1 MITHNELMETKDM
14 IYKIC
19 YKYSK
24 YYSVE
29 DLFQVGVIGL
39 MKAKRNFNS
48 NMNTKFTTYAY
59 KYVLGE
65 IIEFIKNDRT
75 IKVSSDNLKLFKLY
89 NETKEY
95 LSKEM
100 NMVPT
105 LYQISDY
112 LKVDEM
118 VLADAINKSEFAI
131 SLEENLNNDEFTLEK
146 VVGVDDTNNID
157 MLLDL
162 KNELLKLKEDER
174 KIIELRYFTGYTQ
187 SEVSNMLGMSQVQV
201 SRCESKVLKKIK
213 DTMTV

>member
-59 KYVLGE
+59 NYILGE

-75 IKVSSDNLKLFKLY
+75 IKVSSDTLKLYKAYEKSKDFLT
-89 NETKEY
+89 NELGRNVTLEEVSKFMNVDINL
-95 LSKEM
+95 LSD
-100 NMVPT
+100 T
-105 LYQISDY
+105 I
-112 LKVDEM
+112 
-118 VLADAINKSEFAI
+118 IKSEFVL
-131 SLEENLNNDEFTLEK
+131 STDTKLSDDFTLDQIAGK
-146 VVGVDDTNNID
+146 DTRKQIDDLIDLRDELKKLTN
-157 MLLDL
+157 
-162 KNELLKLKEDER
+162 EER
-174 KIIELRYFTGYTQ
+174 KLIELRYFKDYTQ
-187 SEVSNMLGMSQVQV
+187 SETAEVLNMSQVQV
-201 SRCESKVLKKIK
+201 SRNETKILKKMYSRIAS
-213 DTMTV
+213 

>member
-59 KYVLGE
+59 NYILGE

-75 IKVSSDNLKLFKLY
+75 IKVSSDTLKLYKAYEKSKDFLT
-89 NETKEY
+89 NELGRNVTLEEVSKFMNVDINL
-95 LSKEM
+95 LSD
-100 NMVPT
+100 T
-105 LYQISDY
+105 I
-112 LKVDEM
+112 
-118 VLADAINKSEFAI
+118 IKSEFVL
-131 SLEENLNNDEFTLEK
+131 STDTKLSDDFTLEQITGK
-146 VVGVDDTNNID
+146 DTRKQIDDLIDLRDELKKLTN
-157 MLLDL
+157 
-162 KNELLKLKEDER
+162 EER
-174 KIIELRYFTGYTQ
+174 RLIELRYFKDYTQ
-187 SEVSNMLGMSQVQV
+187 SETAEVLNMSQVQV
-201 SRCESKVLKKIK
+201 SRNETKILKKMYSRIAF
-213 DTMTV
+213 

>member
-59 KYVLGE
+59 NYILGE

-75 IKVSSDNLKLFKLY
+75 IKVSSDTLKLYKAYEKSKDFLT
-89 NETKEY
+89 NELGRNVTLEEVSKFMNVDINL
-95 LSKEM
+95 LSD
-100 NMVPT
+100 T
-105 LYQISDY
+105 I
-112 LKVDEM
+112 
-118 VLADAINKSEFAI
+118 IKSEFVL
-131 SLEENLNNDEFTLEK
+131 STDTKLSDDFTLEQIAGK
-146 VVGVDDTNNID
+146 DTRKQIDDLIDLRDELKKLTN
-157 MLLDL
+157 
-162 KNELLKLKEDER
+162 EER
-174 KIIELRYFTGYTQ
+174 RLIELRYFKDYTQ
-187 SEVSNMLGMSQVQV
+187 SETAEVLNMSQVQV
-201 SRCESKVLKKIK
+201 SRNETKILKKMYSRIAS
-213 DTMTV
+213 

>member
-59 KYVLGE
+59 NYILGE

-75 IKVSSDNLKLFKLY
+75 IKVSSDTLKLYKAYEKCKDFLT
-89 NETKEY
+89 NELGRNVTLEEVSKFMNVDINL
-95 LSKEM
+95 LSD
-100 NMVPT
+100 T
-105 LYQISDY
+105 I
-112 LKVDEM
+112 
-118 VLADAINKSEFAI
+118 IKSEFVL
-131 SLEENLNNDEFTLEK
+131 STDTKLSDDFTLEQITGK
-146 VVGVDDTNNID
+146 DTRKQIDDLIDLRDELKKLTN
-157 MLLDL
+157 
-162 KNELLKLKEDER
+162 EER
-174 KIIELRYFTGYTQ
+174 RLIELRYFKDYTQ
-187 SEVSNMLGMSQVQV
+187 SETAEVLNMSQVQV
-201 SRCESKVLKKIK
+201 SRNETKILKKMYSRIAS
-213 DTMTV
+213 

>member
-59 KYVLGE
+59 NYILGE

-75 IKVSSDNLKLFKLY
+75 IKVSSDTLKLYKAYEKSKDFLT
-89 NETKEY
+89 NELGRNVTLEEVSKFMNVDINL
-95 LSKEM
+95 LSD
-100 NMVPT
+100 T
-105 LYQISDY
+105 I
-112 LKVDEM
+112 
-118 VLADAINKSEFAI
+118 IKSEFVL
-131 SLEENLNNDEFTLEK
+131 STDTKLSDDFTLEQITGK
-146 VVGVDDTNNID
+146 DTRKQIDDLIDLRDELKKLTN
-157 MLLDL
+157 
-162 KNELLKLKEDER
+162 EER
-174 KIIELRYFTGYTQ
+174 KLIELRYFKDYTQ
-187 SEVSNMLGMSQVQV
+187 SETAEVLNMSQVQV
-201 SRCESKVLKKIK
+201 SRNETKILKKMYSRIAS
-213 DTMTV
+213 

>member
-59 KYVLGE
+59 NYILGE

-75 IKVSSDNLKLFKLY
+75 IKVSSDTLKLYKAYEKSKDFLT
-89 NETKEY
+89 NELGRNVTLEEVSKFMNVDINL
-95 LSKEM
+95 LSD
-100 NMVPT
+100 T
-105 LYQISDY
+105 I
-112 LKVDEM
+112 
-118 VLADAINKSEFAI
+118 IKSEFVL
-131 SLEENLNNDEFTLEK
+131 STDTKLSDDFTLEQITGK
-146 VVGVDDTNNID
+146 DTRKQIDDLIDLRDELKKLTN
-157 MLLDL
+157 
-162 KNELLKLKEDER
+162 EER
-174 KIIELRYFTGYTQ
+174 RLIELRYFKDYTQ
-187 SEVSNMLGMSQVQV
+187 SETAEVLNMSQVQV
-201 SRCESKVLKKIK
+201 SRNETKILKKMYSRIAS
-213 DTMTV
+213 

>member
-59 KYVLGE
+59 NYILGE

-75 IKVSSDNLKLFKLY
+75 IKVSSDTLKLYKAYEKSKDFLT
-89 NETKEY
+89 NELGRNVDINL
-95 LSKEM
+95 LSD
-100 NMVPT
+100 T
-105 LYQISDY
+105 I
-112 LKVDEM
+112 
-118 VLADAINKSEFAI
+118 IKSEFVL
-131 SLEENLNNDEFTLEK
+131 STDTKLSDDFTLEQITGK
-146 VVGVDDTNNID
+146 DTRKQIDDLIDLRDELKKLTN
-157 MLLDL
+157 
-162 KNELLKLKEDER
+162 EER
-174 KIIELRYFTGYTQ
+174 RLIELRYFKDYTQ
-187 SEVSNMLGMSQVQV
+187 SETAEVLNMSQVQV
-201 SRCESKVLKKIK
+201 SRNETKILKKMYSRIAS
-213 DTMTV
+213 

>member
-59 KYVLGE
+59 NYILGE

-75 IKVSSDNLKLFKLY
+75 IKVSSDTLKLYKAYEKSKDFLT
-89 NETKEY
+89 NELGRNVTLEEVSKFMNVDINL
-95 LSKEM
+95 LSD
-100 NMVPT
+100 T
-105 LYQISDY
+105 I
-112 LKVDEM
+112 
-118 VLADAINKSEFAI
+118 IKSEFVL
-131 SLEENLNNDEFTLEK
+131 STDTKLSDDFTLEQITGK
-146 VVGVDDTNNID
+146 DTRKQIDDLIDLRDELKKLTN
-157 MLLDL
+157 
-162 KNELLKLKEDER
+162 EER
-174 KIIELRYFTGYTQ
+174 RLIELRYFKDYTQ
-187 SEVSNMLGMSQVQV
+187 SETAEVLNMSQVQV
-201 SRCESKVLKKIK
+201 SRNETKILKKMYSRI
-213 DTMTV
+213 VS

>member
-59 KYVLGE
+59 NYILGE

-75 IKVSSDNLKLFKLY
+75 IKVSSDTLKLYKAYEKSKDFLT
-89 NETKEY
+89 NELGRNVTLEEVSKFMNIDINL
-95 LSKEM
+95 LSD
-100 NMVPT
+100 T
-105 LYQISDY
+105 I
-112 LKVDEM
+112 
-118 VLADAINKSEFAI
+118 IKSEFVL
-131 SLEENLNNDEFTLEK
+131 STDTKLSDDFTLDQIAGK
-146 VVGVDDTNNID
+146 DTRKQIDDLIDLRDELKKLTN
-157 MLLDL
+157 
-162 KNELLKLKEDER
+162 EER
-174 KIIELRYFTGYTQ
+174 KLIELRYFKDYTQ
-187 SEVSNMLGMSQVQV
+187 SETAEVLNMSQVQV
-201 SRCESKVLKKIK
+201 SRNETKILKKMYSRIAS
-213 DTMTV
+213 

>member
-59 KYVLGE
+59 NYILGE

-75 IKVSSDNLKLFKLY
+75 IKVSSDTLKLYKAYEKSKDFLT
-89 NETKEY
+89 NEIGRAH
-95 LSKEM
+95 
-100 NMVPT
+100 V
-105 LYQISDY
+105 
-112 LKVDEM
+112 
-118 VLADAINKSEFAI
+118 
-131 SLEENLNNDEFTLEK
+131 
-146 VVGVDDTNNID
+146 
-157 MLLDL
+157 
-162 KNELLKLKEDER
+162 
-174 KIIELRYFTGYTQ
+174 
-187 SEVSNMLGMSQVQV
+187 
-201 SRCESKVLKKIK
+201 
-213 DTMTV
+213 

>member
-59 KYVLGE
+59 NYILGE

-75 IKVSSDNLKLFKLY
+75 IKVSSDTLKLYKAYEKSKDFLT
-89 NETKEY
+89 NELGRNVTLEEVSKFMNVDINL
-95 LSKEM
+95 LSD
-100 NMVPT
+100 T
-105 LYQISDY
+105 I
-112 LKVDEM
+112 
-118 VLADAINKSEFAI
+118 IKSEFVL
-131 SLEENLNNDEFTLEK
+131 STDTKLSDDFTLEQIAGK
-146 VVGVDDTNNID
+146 DTRKQIDDLIDLRDELKKLTN
-157 MLLDL
+157 
-162 KNELLKLKEDER
+162 EER
-174 KIIELRYFTGYTQ
+174 KLIELRYFKDYTQ
-187 SEVSNMLGMSQVQV
+187 NETAEVLNMSQVQV
-201 SRCESKVLKKIK
+201 SRNETKILKKMYSRIAS
-213 DTMTV
+213 